1 MRAHEFILENAR
13 VPLSVDVGRALPGTY
28 TLPEL
33 PNSDFYAQYRF
44 GVALAGA
51 KGAKQRAADDIQPY
65 SSESEW
71 GENLIV
77 SSYMDPSLPQ
87 DIDYAL
93 GEVGK
98 KGKRLISTPDS
109 EEATDVT
116 KVSPVPA
123 FKGFK

>member
-1 MRAHEFILENAR
+1 MRAYEFITENAR
-13 VPLSVDVGRALPGTY
+13 VPLSVDVSRALPGTF
-28 TLPEL
+28 TIPEL

-51 KGAKQRAADDIQPY
+51 KGVKQREADNIQPY

-71 GENLIV
+71 GENMVI
-77 SSYMDPSLPQ
+77 SSYMDPTVGT

-93 GEVGK
+93 KEIGK
-98 KGKRLISTPDS
+98 KGKRQISTTAS

-116 KVSPVPA
+116 KTSPVTA